1 MNNLIAIHLGDARY
15 PALLRQTADPPREL
29 FVRGDVSIL
38 AHPDLVAVV
47 GTRKC
52 TRYGTQATSLL
63 VGALAAAGAPIV
75 SGLALG
81 IDAAAHEAAL
91 LTGGRT
97 IAVLPAGVCD
107 ADIGPRANYGLAQ
120 RILKSGG
127 ALVSEMPPGTPA
139 YQSMFL
145 LRNRIVAGMCRATLV
160 IEAAEKSGALVT
172 ARLALEANRDVFAVP
187 GPITSEASAGTN
199 RLISQGAIPAR
210 SSEFLLDQLGY
221 ATTGNAVPGR
231 NLAYTDTEKAVLKA
245 RRAGLMSPDDI
256 AETTGLPIAV
266 VLSTISMLDIKG
278 AS

>member
-29 FVRGDVSIL
+29 FVRGDVSLL
-38 AHPDLVAVV
+38 ARPDLVAVV
-47 GTRKC
+47 C

-63 VGALAAAGAPIV
+63 VGALAASGAPIV

-91 LTGGRT
+91 LAGGRT

-127 ALVSEMPPGTPA
+127 ALVSEMPVGTPA

-172 ARLALEANRDVFAVP
+172 ARLALEANRDVYAVP

-199 RLISQGAIPAR
+199 RLIAQGAIPAL
-210 SSEFLLDQLGY
+210 SPEFLLDQLGY
-221 ATTGNAVPGR
+221 ATADASAAGR
-231 NLAYTDTEKAVLKA
+231 NLAYTDTEKAVLRA
-245 RRAGLMSPDDI
+245 RRAGAQSPDEI
-256 AETTGLPIAV
+256 AENTGLPISI
-266 VLSTISMLDIKG
+266 VLSTMAILDIKG
-278 AS
+278 AV